1 MYFVAPVGMRQL
13 KHIIDELEQIS
24 HSISL
29 KIARKLVLK
38 VVVPFLLLHNVA
50 DDTFEI
56 FPWIPHIYFAQLFH
70 PLIKLY
76 TLDEGLHNFVIL
88 W

>member
-1 MYFVAPVGMRQL
+1 MRQL

-29 KIARKLVLK
+29 KIARKLVLI
-38 VVVPFLLLHNVA
+38 VVVPFLLIHNVA

-56 FPWIPHIYFAQLFH
+56 FPRIPHIYFAQLFH

-76 TLDEGLHNFVIL
+76 TLDKGLHNFVIL
-88 W
+88 